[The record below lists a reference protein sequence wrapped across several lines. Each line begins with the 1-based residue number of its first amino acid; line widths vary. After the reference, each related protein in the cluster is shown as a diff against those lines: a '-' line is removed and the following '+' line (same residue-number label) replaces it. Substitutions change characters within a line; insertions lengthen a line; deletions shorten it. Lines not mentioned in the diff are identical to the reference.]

1 MSKIVDYRIV
11 ISENA
16 NTSELRAASFIRA
29 NIKLVCGKTLQI
41 VRDSE
46 QPTALEIVV
55 GKTNREAL
63 DGVQLTR
70 SREGVWEYVMFTR
83 DERFYLTGLGV
94 APDVEPPYNTAY
106 RKLDDGGVG
115 TVMAAYHF
123 VEDVLGYQF
132 IYGIYDAYPET
143 PELEMPEGY
152 SYRFTRERFRAQRP
166 ENIEGASIH
175 WLQCSEVIDWNNQ
188 SFIIKTENGKLI
200 AFDGGHAQE
209 TDRFIRCLKTLSGEE
224 VPTVSA
230 WLFSHFH
237 GDHYGVY
244 HKLCTDENYR
254 GCVKVENFYCNLA
267 TEEFYTK
274 LSKEANP
281 KNAPIRAAMLDSET
295 TLGAKVHTVFR
306 GDVIEVDGIS
316 FEVMH
321 APLEQDYGDMNMNDS
336 SVVYKMTHQKSG
348 QTIMFLGDAEWVC
361 NNHLVAEQGQRLKSD
376 IVQVGHHGCGNVSR
390 ECYELIGAKV
400 YWWPIGERFWYGESG
415 EGLNT
420 HNTGVERMRVY
431 MKELGVKNENVY
443 VNMDRIISAPL
454 PFPIY

>member
-16 NTSELRAASFIRA
+16 NTSEMRAASFLRS

-46 QPTALEIVV
+46 QPTSLEIVV

-63 DGVQLTR
+63 DGVELVR

-83 DERFYLTGLGV
+83 GERFYLTGLGT
-94 APDVEPPYNTAY
+94 APEIEPPYNTAY

-115 TVMAAYHF
+115 TVIAAYHF

-132 IYGIYDAYPET
+132 IYGAFDAYPET
-143 PELEMPEGY
+143 PDLEMPLDYKYE
-152 SYRFTRERFRAQRP
+152 FTRAHFRTQRP
-166 ENIEGASIH
+166 DNIEGASIH

-188 SFIIKTENGKLI
+188 SFIIKTGAGRLI

-209 TDRFIRCLKTLSGEE
+209 TDRFIESLKTLSGEE
-224 VPTVSA
+224 VPVVDA

-254 GCVKVENFYCNLA
+254 DKIKVKNFYCNLA
-267 TEEFYTK
+267 AEEFYTK
-274 LSKEANP
+274 ISREANP
-281 KNAPIRAAMLDSET
+281 KNAPIRQAMLDSET
-295 TLGAKVHTVFR
+295 TLGVAVHTVYA
-306 GDVIEVDGIS
+306 GDVIELDDIR
-316 FEVMH
+316 FEVLH
-321 APLEQDYGDMNMNDS
+321 APLEQDFADMNMNDS
-336 SVVYKMTHQKSG
+336 SVVYKMTHIPSG

-361 NNHLVAEQGQRLKSD
+361 NNHLVSEHADKLKSD

-390 ECYELIGAKV
+390 ECYALIDAKV
-400 YWWPIGERFWYGESG
+400 YWWPVGERFWYGESG

-443 VNMDRIISAPL
+443 VNMDRIISSPL
-454 PFPIY
+454 PFSIY

>member
-16 NTSELRAASFIRA
+16 NTSEVRAASFIRA

-46 QPTALEIVV
+46 QPAALEIVV

-63 DGVQLTR
+63 DGIELTR
-70 SREGVWEYVMFTR
+70 SREGVWEYVML
-83 DERFYLTGLGV
+83 EQGGRFYLTGLGV
-94 APDVEPPYNTAY
+94 APDAEPPYNTAY

-115 TVMAAYHF
+115 TVIAAYHF

-132 IYGIYDAYPET
+132 IYGIYDAYPEN

-152 SYRFTRERFRAQRP
+152 SYHFTRECFRAQRP

-209 TDRFIRCLKTLSGEE
+209 TDRFIECLKALSGEE

-321 APLEQDYGDMNMNDS
+321 APLEQDFGDMNMNDS

-361 NNHLVAEQGQRLKSD
+361 NNHLVAEQGQQLKSD

-390 ECYELIGAKV
+390 ECYELIDAKV